1 MGLERLRPYPAPTV
15 GPVHEYVASG
25 VTDEIYCDIKA
36 ALQVPWVGVLM
47 LAYARYPTFFEC
59 LWRSLKPI
67 VESRA
72 FIDEAAGIRDIVE
85 RSAATFAPAPLS
97 APLADMGYAVREL
110 DQIRA
115 IIEAFSHGNF
125 PYMMIAAIARLL
137 IEDGALAGGGPTAIA
152 GGHHA
157 PDGAVQ
163 FVMIEEHH
171 GQAALRELYA
181 DIKAT
186 VGLPFVNS
194 DYRGLARWPSY
205 FEMAWR
211 ALKPHVGSPE
221 YEALCQE
228 IHARVFAALDRLPNP
243 NPLDAASLRAAAET
257 DAPLDEIRDVC
268 RLFQYLLPGLTVN
281 VAHFRRQLA

>member
-1 MGLERLRPYPAPTV
+1 MGLERLRPDPAPTV
-15 GPVHEYVASG
+15 RPVHEYVASG
-25 VTDEIYCDIKA
+25 VTDEIYRDIKA

-59 LWRSLKPI
+59 LWRGLKPI

-72 FIDEAAGIRDIVE
+72 FIDEAAGIRDFVE

-211 ALKPHVGSPE
+211 DLKPHVGSPE

>member
-15 GPVHEYVASG
+15 RPVHEYVASG
-25 VTDEIYCDIKA
+25 VTDEIYRDIKA

-72 FIDEAAGIRDIVE
+72 FIDEAAGIRDFVE

>member
-1 MGLERLRPYPAPTV
+1 MRLERLRPD
-15 GPVHEYVASG
+15 PVPPVRPLHEYVASG
-25 VTDEIYCDIKA
+25 VTDEIYRDIKA
-36 ALQVPWVGVLM
+36 TLQVPWVGVLM

-59 LWRSLKPI
+59 LWRGLKPI

-72 FIDEAAGIRDIVE
+72 FIDEAAGIRDFVE
-85 RSAATFAPAPLS
+85 RSAAAFAPAPLS
-97 APLADMGYAVREL
+97 APLADMGYAQREL

-115 IIEAFSHGNF
+115 IIEVFSHGNF

-137 IEDGALAGGGPTAIA
+137 IEDGALAGAGPAA
-152 GGHHA
+152 RHEGRHA
-157 PDGAVQ
+157 PEGAVQ

-205 FEMAWR
+205 FEAAWR
-211 ALKPHVGSPE
+211 DLKPHVGAPE

-228 IHARVFAALDRLPNP
+228 IHARVFAALDRLPKP
-243 NPLDAASLRAAAET
+243 NRLDAASLRAAAEA
-257 DAPLDEIRDVC
+257 DAPLGEIRDVC

-281 VAHFRRQLA
+281 VAHFRRQLR